1 MAGKNESESPCLKL
15 LQAHVL
21 LLLWI
26 QVPVWQDLVAVLIC
40 RLVIKIKV
48 LLFFTLFLLT
58 KCGGSEQ
65 KNTTLIYY
73 NLTGLLNSQIEILKN
88 TPVQL
93 EKTVYMNHKSDKVVE
108 KNPDWKKILASF
120 SESDINKTAWIGFFR
135 IDITESTEQ
144 LSSKN
149 IAYKLL
155 PEVTNIPVKKMEIY
169 NYNHS
174 VPDSIN
180 IYSEEKNLLFFWRQ
194 FLRFI

>member
-1 MAGKNESESPCLKL
+1 MK
-15 LQAHVL
+15 
-21 LLLWI
+21 I
-26 QVPVWQDLVAVLIC
+26 Q
-40 RLVIKIKV
+40 IKV

-180 IYSEEKNLLFFWRQ
+180 IYSEEKNLLFYSRKNLHIHFSDSTIT
-194 FLRFI
+194 FIGVDCLQKIKWMDTVNYGFRGNVR